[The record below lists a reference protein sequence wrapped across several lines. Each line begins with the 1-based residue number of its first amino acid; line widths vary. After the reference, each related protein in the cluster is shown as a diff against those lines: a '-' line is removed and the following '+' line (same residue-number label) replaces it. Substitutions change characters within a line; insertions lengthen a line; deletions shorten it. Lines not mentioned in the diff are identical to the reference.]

1 MNNKNEKSKIMKKV
15 ENNETRKTQNSI
27 KEKTKLT
34 QNNEVNQNSEIDKS
48 IEIELKN
55 YENMVLEFLK
65 EEKTDIINIE
75 DTKEIDI
82 KDIKK
87 R

>member
-1 MNNKNEKSKIMKKV
+1 MKKV
-15 ENNETRKTQNSI
+15 ENNEIRKTQNSI

-55 YENMVLEFLK
+55 NENMVLEFLK

-75 DTKEIDI
+75 DKKEIDI

-87 R
+87 KITR

>member
-1 MNNKNEKSKIMKKV
+1 MKKV
-15 ENNETRKTQNSI
+15 ENNEIRKTQNSI

-34 QNNEVNQNSEIDKS
+34 QNNEVIQTSEIDKS

-55 YENMVLEFLK
+55 YEKTVLEFLK

-87 R
+87 KITR

>member
-1 MNNKNEKSKIMKKV
+1 MNNKNEKSKTMKKV

-34 QNNEVNQNSEIDKS
+34 QNNEVNQTSEIDKS

-55 YENMVLEFLK
+55 YEKTVLEFLK